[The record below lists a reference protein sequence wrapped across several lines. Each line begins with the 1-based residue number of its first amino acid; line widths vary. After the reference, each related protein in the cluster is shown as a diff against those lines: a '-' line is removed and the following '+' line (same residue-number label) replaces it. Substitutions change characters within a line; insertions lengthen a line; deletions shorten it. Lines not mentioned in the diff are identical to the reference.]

1 MDRLEEFKVKV
12 ERVRQLCEREELEG
26 LLLGSAASFAW
37 ITCGGDNRRGLAEQ
51 GSPASVLITFEDAW
65 LICEE
70 GERSRL
76 AEEEIAGLPL
86 EIQGYSWYEGSERE
100 AVEDILEGARWGADV
115 PGLGVEDFSEAL
127 SELRRALLPPE
138 VERLQWVGREAE
150 AALRAV
156 CFELEPGETE
166 YELAGRLAAAC
177 YDRKLYPAAVLA
189 AVDDRMERAPRPVP
203 TDKELTEMALLTL
216 GARRWGLHVYLTRM
230 VRFGMIDS
238 ELRTLHDGVTSIA
251 ASMMLSS
258 RVGVPGREVF
268 ERAREAYRKAGHP
281 DNWQEASLGGG
292 AGYDPGRFAASPECD
307 LPIAPLQ
314 ALSWSP
320 WIGGCRSQD
329 TLVVSESEITIVTEA
344 RHWPRVE
351 QRISGILVPRP
362 DILVR

>member
-12 ERVRQLCEREELEG
+12 ECVRQLCEREDLEG
-26 LLLGSAASFAW
+26 LLLGSAAGFAW
-37 ITCGGDNRRGLAEQ
+37 ITCGGDNRRGVAEQ
-51 GSPASVLITFEDAW
+51 GSPASVLVTFEDAW

-70 GERSRL
+70 GERLRL
-76 AEEEIAGLPL
+76 EEEEIAGLPL
-86 EIQGYSWYEGSERE
+86 EVQGYFWSEGSERE
-100 AVEDILEGARWGADV
+100 AVEDILKDVRWGADI
-115 PGLGVEDFSEAL
+115 PSLGGEDCCESL

-150 AALRAV
+150 AALRSV

-189 AVDDRMERAPRPVP
+189 AVDDRMERVRRPVP
-203 TDKELTEMALLTL
+203 SDRELTEMAQLIL
-216 GARRWGLHVYLTRM
+216 GACRWGLHVYLTRM

-238 ELRTLHDGVTSIA
+238 ELRALHDSVTSIA
-251 ASMMLSS
+251 ASMMLSC
-258 RVGVPGREVF
+258 RVGTPGHEVF
-268 ERAREAYRKAGHP
+268 ERAREAYRKTGHP
-281 DNWQEASLGGG
+281 DDWRDAPLGGG
-292 AGYDPGRFAASPECD
+292 AGYDQGRFEALPTCD
-307 LPIAPLQ
+307 LPIVPLQ

-320 WIGGCRSQD
+320 SIGGCRSQD

-344 RHWPRVE
+344 RHWPRIE
-351 QRISGILVPRP
+351 HRIGGILVPRP